1 MAWDAIPATAHHTS
15 RLDRLLH
22 PRANGGLAHQVR
34 EGHGPEDVGARGLM
48 QADCEESGQVAFD
61 GEL

>member
-1 MAWDAIPATAHHTS
+1 MGRDSSDRPSYAPS
-15 RLDRLLH
+15 RSVASSEGQR
-22 PRANGGLAHQVR
+22 RARSPGTRGTR
-34 EGHGPEDVGARGLM
+34 GPEDVGARGLM

>member
-1 MAWDAIPATAHHTS
+1 MRPVSIGSFIRVFLGAGKPA
-15 RLDRLLH
+15 
-22 PRANGGLAHQVR
+22 PRANGGRAHQVR

-48 QADCEESGQVAFD
+48 QADCEEPGKVAFD

>member
-1 MAWDAIPATAHHTS
+1 MGRDSSDRPSYAPS
-15 RLDRLLH
+15 RSVASSEGQR
-22 PRANGGLAHQVR
+22 RARSLVR

>member
-1 MAWDAIPATAHHTS
+1 MGRDSSDRQSYAPS
-15 RLDRLLH
+15 RSVASSE
-22 PRANGGLAHQVR
+22 ANGGLAHQVR